1 MLVLLQQS
9 TCQTA
14 KLPNWKVLAILNNRN
29 HEFVMLDKLKLAP
42 SSLSIFRRC
51 GWANYN
57 LMRTFNSQD
66 RSHILPFS
74 QQHFW
79 GRAES
84 IFWNLNSVFTVCS
97 LYPIPALNLSS
108 PLQKSKQK
116 PLLVIHNSLFP
127 REHFEA
133 FILLHVESYPK
144 LRNEKI
150 LSWVIKRLQLG
161 PF

>member
-1 MLVLLQQS
+1 MPN
-9 TCQTA
+9 CQTA
-14 KLPNWKVLAILNNRN
+14 KLQNWKVLAIPNNRN
-29 HEFVMLDKLKLAP
+29 QEFVMLDKLKLSP

-57 LMRTFNSQD
+57 LMRTFNSPD
-66 RSHILPFS
+66 LSHILSFS
-74 QQHFW
+74 QQHFCAS
-79 GRAES
+79 AES
-84 IFWNLNSVFTVCS
+84 FFWNTISVFIVCN

-127 REHFEA
+127 HEHFEA

-150 LSWVIKRLQLG
+150 LSWVIKRLQVG
-161 PF
+161 PL